1 MKAILSAFAVALLL
15 ACSCSGAVRA
25 ADEPSDPADA
35 IEEPVRL
42 PVTING
48 KEYALDALV
57 VRLPGE
63 NKLPVAL
70 VTHGSSSATRKGRTS
85 VGCANGRTTLPTAAG
100 WRLR

>member
-1 MKAILSAFAVALLL
+1 M
-15 ACSCSGAVRA
+15 RA

-63 NKLPVAL
+63 NRLPVAL
-70 VTHGSSSATRKGRTS
+70 ITHGSSLGNPKG
-85 VGCANGRTTLPTAAG
+85 ANLDWLREWAHDLAHRG